1 MSNHLYLEIV
11 GLPNNLYDLSV
22 GGDDDRPIG
31 CCKGDI
37 RKIYS
42 AEGFLIDL
50 EVFLTD
56 HDTATVAQLHLDDEE
71 DVEYVC

>member
-22 GGDDDRPIG
+22 GGYDDRPIG

-42 AEGFLIDL
+42 AEAFLIDV
-50 EVFLTD
+50 EYFLSD
-56 HDTATVAQLHLDDEE
+56 HDTVTIAQLHLDDEE
-71 DVEYVC
+71 DVEYV

>member
-11 GLPNNLYDLSV
+11 GLPNNLYDISV
-22 GGDDDRPIG
+22 GGDNDIPIG

-42 AEGFLIDL
+42 AEGFLLDL
-50 EVFLTD
+50 ELFLTD
-56 HDTATVAQLHLDDEE
+56 HDTATIAQLHLDDEE